1 MEATRVLLEAQ
12 VAVEELEVDSS
23 KSETF
28 VEAARVLLEA
38 QVTVEELEF
47 GELEFDSFFLL
58 HERRNKSRDVDR
70 MRMKLTCFRK
80 YFMKPFFT
88 L

>member
-1 MEATRVLLEAQ
+1 MEAARVLLEAQ
-12 VAVEELEVDSS
+12 VAVEELEFDSS
-23 KSETF
+23 KSGTF
-28 VEAARVLLEA
+28 VEAARVLLES
-38 QVTVEELEF
+38 QVTVEELEVE
-47 GELEFDSFFLL
+47 ELDSSFFLL

-88 L
+88 M

>member
-12 VAVEELEVDSS
+12 VAVEELEVEELEFDSS
-23 KSETF
+23 KSGTF
-28 VEAARVLLEA
+28 VEAARVLLES

-47 GELEFDSFFLL
+47 DSSFLL
-58 HERRNKSRDVDR
+58 HERRNKSKDVGR
-70 MRMKLTCFRK
+70 MRMKITCFLK